1 MRRKKKAR
9 VEKNE
14 KNSCSRFFFA
24 PKDREVKKLLGEIA
38 CHFFKID
45 YCMIMDAK
53 LEKRKIVS
61 KIISK
66 IISKTVFRLICFL
79 LF

>member
-9 VEKNE
+9 VEKKG
-14 KNSCSRFFFA
+14 KNSYSRFFFA
-24 PKDREVKKLLGEIA
+24 PTDREVKKLLGEIA